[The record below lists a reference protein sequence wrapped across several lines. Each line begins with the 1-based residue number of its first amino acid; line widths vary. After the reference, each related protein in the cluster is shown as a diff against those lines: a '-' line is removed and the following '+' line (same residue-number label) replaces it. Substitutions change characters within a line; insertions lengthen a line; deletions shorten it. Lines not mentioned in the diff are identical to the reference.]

1 MYIYIDKVSPLV
13 SPKMSAPA
21 PDLPPV
27 AFQVAVIS
35 TGFNSTLFFSFL
47 MGLSLSTSHLNQY
60 NLTVFR
66 HLYNRLLWYHLP
78 LW

>member
-1 MYIYIDKVSPLV
+1 
-13 SPKMSAPA
+13 MSAPA

-27 AFQVAVIS
+27 VFQVAVIS
-35 TGFNSTLFFSFL
+35 TGSNSTLFFAFL
-47 MGLSLSTSHLNQY
+47 MGLSSSTSRLNQY

-66 HLYNRLLWYHLP
+66 HLYNRLLWYRVP